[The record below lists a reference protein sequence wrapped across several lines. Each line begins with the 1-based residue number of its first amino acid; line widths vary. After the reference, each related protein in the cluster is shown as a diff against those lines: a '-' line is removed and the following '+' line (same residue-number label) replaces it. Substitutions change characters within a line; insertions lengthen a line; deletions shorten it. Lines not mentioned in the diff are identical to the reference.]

1 MVNEKISKNI
11 LQDDDDLIYTE
22 WVPAGK
28 FVKFTILFV
37 FILISTLA
45 IIFIATLP
53 NEVAFVGL
61 ILGGVSVVI
70 LLLFWNYRG
79 LHISITT
86 NQLEVGYGILNHK
99 RIPLNNIT
107 ACDVSKARFRTYGG
121 VGIRYGLD
129 GSCAYNTDFG
139 EAVKLRLQNGRPFLF
154 STRNPEQICSLINE
168 LSQ

>member
-1 MVNEKISKNI
+1 MVNDKIRRYN
-11 LQDDDDLIYTE
+11 LQNDNDLIYTE

-37 FILISTLA
+37 FVLISTLA

-53 NEVAFVGL
+53 NEIAFVGL
-61 ILGGVSVVI
+61 ILGGVSVFI
-70 LLLFWNYRG
+70 LLFFWNYRG
-79 LHISITT
+79 LKISITT
-86 NQLEVGYGILNHK
+86 NQLEVGYGILNRK
-99 RIPLNNIT
+99 RIPLNIIT

-129 GSCAYNTDFG
+129 GSRAYNTDFG
-139 EAVKLRLQNGRPFLF
+139 EAVKLTLKHARPFLF

-168 LSQ
+168 LTQ